1 MDPSTVIPNTLFD
14 MTWTV
19 YILKCSDGKFYTGFT
34 NNLQRRLKEHQ
45 EGKSFSTSYRL
56 PFELVTYVVFT
67 DRQKAYAF
75 EKYLKSGSGIA
86 FRNKRLI

>member
-1 MDPSTVIPNTLFD
+1 MK
-14 MTWTV
+14 WTV

-34 NNLQRRLKEHQ
+34 NNLSRRLTEHNS
-45 EGKSFSTSYRL
+45 GKVKSTKRRL
-56 PFELVTYVVFT
+56 PFALITYVVFT
-67 DRQKAYAF
+67 NKYKAIAF